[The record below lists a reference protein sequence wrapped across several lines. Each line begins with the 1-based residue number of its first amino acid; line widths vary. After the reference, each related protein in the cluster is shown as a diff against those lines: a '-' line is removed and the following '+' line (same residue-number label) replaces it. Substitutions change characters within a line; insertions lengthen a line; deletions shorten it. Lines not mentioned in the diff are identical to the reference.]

1 MTRALGLFFCL
12 LAASVTQ
19 AASIFVSVPPLIPVL
34 KALDTDNQV
43 ESLVTAGYSPAT
55 YSPTPRQLVALSNAD
70 IFVRSG
76 LPYEAAWMSRIK
88 AVNPSIL
95 VVDLRDGVD
104 LLEHHHHESH
114 DEHEDTDP
122 HLWTDPALVANQ
134 LDKLAQAL
142 IKLTPDRESVIA
154 KNHLSYQ
161 QQLLDIDNQ
170 IRTLLA
176 PYSNNTFYV
185 YHPAWSYFA
194 KRYQLNQ
201 VSLERGGKDFGPH
214 ALEHVLEASRHNT
227 HRVLFVQPQFDR
239 RLAQRVADEIHG
251 HVVTIDPLSEAY
263 PNNLLDAATALKKTF
278 SHE

>member
-1 MTRALGLFFCL
+1 MIRALGLFFCL

-19 AASIFVSVPPLIPVL
+19 AASIFVSVPPLVPVL

-104 LLEHHHHESH
+104 LLEHHHHEGH

-142 IKLTPDRESVIA
+142 IKLTPDREQVIA
-154 KNHLSYQ
+154 NNHLSYQ
-161 QQLLDIDNQ
+161 QQLLDMDSQ
-170 IRTLLA
+170 IKTLLA
-176 PYSNNTFYV
+176 PYANNTFYV

-239 RLAQRVADEIHG
+239 RLAQRVADEIDG

-263 PNNLLDAATALKKTF
+263 PNNLLDAATALKKAF

>member
-1 MTRALGLFFCL
+1 MTRL
-12 LAASVTQ
+12 LSLLIFLTATPFTQ
-19 AASIFVSVPPLIPVL
+19 AANIFVSVPPLVPVL
-34 KALDTDNQV
+34 KALDADNQV

-95 VVDLRDGVD
+95 IVDLRDGVD
-104 LLEHHHHESH
+104 LLEHHHHEGH
-114 DEHEDTDP
+114 DEHEDADP
-122 HLWTDPALVANQ
+122 HLWTDPVLIANQ
-134 LDKLAQAL
+134 LDMLAQSL
-142 IKLTPDRESVIA
+142 ITLTPDREQAI
-154 KNHLSYQ
+154 KQNQLSYQ
-161 QQLLDIDNQ
+161 QQLLNIDNQ
-170 IRTLLA
+170 IKTLLM
-176 PYSNNTFYV
+176 PYANNTFYV

-214 ALEHVLEASRHNT
+214 ALEHVLEASRHNV

-251 HVVTIDPLSEAY
+251 HVVTIDPLSEDY
-263 PNNLLDAATALKKTF
+263 PMNLLDAATALKKAF

>member
-104 LLEHHHHESH
+104 LLEHHHHEGH

-214 ALEHVLEASRHNT
+214 ALEYVLEASRHNT

>member
-1 MTRALGLFFCL
+1 MIRALGLFFCL

-19 AASIFVSVPPLIPVL
+19 AASIFVSVPPLVPVL

-76 LPYEAAWMSRIK
+76 LPYEAAWMSRIN

-104 LLEHHHHESH
+104 LLEHHHHEGH

-122 HLWTDPALVANQ
+122 HLWTDPILIANQ

-142 IKLTPDRESVIA
+142 IKLTPDRESMIT

-161 QQLLDIDNQ
+161 QQLLGIDNK
-170 IRTLLA
+170 IRMLLA
-176 PYSNNTFYV
+176 PYANNTFYV

-251 HVVTIDPLSEAY
+251 HVVTIDPLSDDY
-263 PNNLLDAATALKKTF
+263 PMNLLDAATALKKAF
-278 SHE
+278 RHE

>member
-1 MTRALGLFFCL
+1 M
-12 LAASVTQ
+12 
-19 AASIFVSVPPLIPVL
+19 
-34 KALDTDNQV
+34 N
-43 ESLVTAGYSPAT
+43 
-55 YSPTPRQLVALSNAD
+55 
-70 IFVRSG
+70 
-76 LPYEAAWMSRIK
+76 RIK

-95 VVDLRDGVD
+95 IVDLRDD
-104 LLEHHHHESH
+104 IELLEHHHHEGH
-114 DEHEDTDP
+114 HEHEDTDP
-122 HLWTDPALVANQ
+122 HLWTDPSLIANQ

-142 IKLTPDRESVIA
+142 IKLTPDREQVIA

-161 QQLLDIDNQ
+161 QQLRDIDSQ
-170 IRTLLA
+170 LKTLLA
-176 PYSNNTFYV
+176 PYANNTFYV

-251 HVVTIDPLSEAY
+251 HVVTIDPLSETY
-263 PNNLLDAATALKKTF
+263 PNNLLDAATALKKAF

>member
-1 MTRALGLFFCL
+1 MIRALGLFFCL

-19 AASIFVSVPPLIPVL
+19 AASIFVSVPPLVPVL

-76 LPYEAAWMSRIK
+76 LPYEAAWMNRIK

-95 VVDLRDGVD
+95 IVDLRDGVD
-104 LLEHHHHESH
+104 LLEHHHHEGH

-122 HLWTDPALVANQ
+122 HLWTDPILIANQ

-142 IKLTPDRESVIA
+142 IKLTPDRKQVITN
-154 KNHLSYQ
+154 NHQNYQ
-161 QQLLDIDNQ
+161 QQLLGIDNQ

-176 PYSNNTFYV
+176 PYANNTFYV

-194 KRYQLNQ
+194 KRYQLHQ

-214 ALEHVLEASRHNT
+214 ALKHVLEASHHNT

-263 PNNLLDAATALKKTF
+263 PMNLLDAATALKKAF

>member
-19 AASIFVSVPPLIPVL
+19 AASIFVSVPPLVPVL

-104 LLEHHHHESH
+104 LLEHHHHEGH

-170 IRTLLA
+170 IITLLA

>member
-1 MTRALGLFFCL
+1 MIRALGLFFCL
-12 LAASVTQ
+12 LAASVTH
-19 AASIFVSVPPLIPVL
+19 AASIFVSVPPLVPVL
-34 KALDTDNQV
+34 KALDADNQI

-95 VVDLRDGVD
+95 IVDLRDGVD
-104 LLEHHHHESH
+104 LLEHHHHEGH

-142 IKLTPDRESVIA
+142 IKLTPDRKQVIIN
-154 KNHLSYQ
+154 NHQNYQ
-161 QQLLDIDNQ
+161 QQLLGIDNQ
-170 IRTLLA
+170 IRMLLA
-176 PYSNNTFYV
+176 PYANNTFYV

-251 HVVTIDPLSEAY
+251 HVVTIDPLSETY
-263 PNNLLDAATALKKTF
+263 PMNLLDAATALKKAF

>member
-1 MTRALGLFFCL
+1 MIRALGLFFCL

-19 AASIFVSVPPLIPVL
+19 AASIFVSVPPLVPVL

-55 YSPTPRQLVALSNAD
+55 YSPTPRQLVALSKAD

-76 LPYEAAWMSRIK
+76 LPYEAAWMNRIK

-95 VVDLRDGVD
+95 IVDLRDGVE
-104 LLEHHHHESH
+104 LLEHHHHEGH
-114 DEHEDTDP
+114 DEDTDP
-122 HLWTDPALVANQ
+122 HLWTDPTLIANQ

-142 IKLTPDRESVIA
+142 IKLTPDREQVIA
-154 KNHLSYQ
+154 NNHLSYQ
-161 QQLLDIDNQ
+161 QQLLDIDSQ

-176 PYSNNTFYV
+176 SYANNTFYV

-214 ALEHVLEASRHNT
+214 ALEHVLEASRQNT

-251 HVVTIDPLSEAY
+251 HVVMIDPLSETY
-263 PNNLLDAATALKKTF
+263 PMNLLDAATALKKAF

>member
-1 MTRALGLFFCL
+1 MTRAIGLFFCL

-104 LLEHHHHESH
+104 LLEHHHHEGH

-122 HLWTDPALVANQ
+122 HLWTDPVLIANQ
-134 LDKLAQAL
+134 LDILAQAL
-142 IKLTPDRESVIA
+142 IKLTPDREQLIA
-154 KNHLSYQ
+154 NNHLNYQ
-161 QQLLDIDNQ
+161 QQLLNVDSQ
-170 IRTLLA
+170 IRDLLA
-176 PYSNNTFYV
+176 PYANNTFYV

-239 RLAQRVADEIHG
+239 RLAQRVADEIQG

-263 PNNLLDAATALKKTF
+263 PMNLLDAATALKKAF

>member
-1 MTRALGLFFCL
+1 MPRLLSFIFCIC
-12 LAASVTQ
+12 LASFTQ
-19 AASIFVSVPPLIPVL
+19 AATIFVSVPPLVPIL
-34 KALDTDNQV
+34 KALDADNQV

-55 YSPTPRQLVALSNAD
+55 YSPTPRQLVALSKAD
-70 IFVRSG
+70 VFVRSG
-76 LPYEAAWMSRIK
+76 LPYEAAWMNRIK

-95 VVDLRDGVD
+95 IVDLRDD
-104 LLEHHHHESH
+104 IELLEHHHHDGH
-114 DEHEDTDP
+114 DEDTDP
-122 HLWTDPALVANQ
+122 HLWTDPSLIANQ

-142 IKLTPDRESVIA
+142 IKLTPDREQVIA
-154 KNHLSYQ
+154 NNHLSYQ
-161 QQLLDIDNQ
+161 QQLRDIDSQ
-170 IRTLLA
+170 IKTLLA
-176 PYSNNTFYV
+176 PYANSTFYV

-251 HVVTIDPLSEAY
+251 HVVTIDPLSETY
-263 PNNLLDAATALKKTF
+263 PMNLLDAATALKKAF
-278 SHE
+278 SHD

>member
-104 LLEHHHHESH
+104 LLEHHHHEGH

>member
-1 MTRALGLFFCL
+1 MIRALGLFFFL

-19 AASIFVSVPPLIPVL
+19 AASIFVSVPPLVPVL

-88 AVNPSIL
+88 AVNPNIL
-95 VVDLRDGVD
+95 IVDLRDGVD
-104 LLEHHHHESH
+104 LLEHHHHEGH

-161 QQLLDIDNQ
+161 QQLMGIDNQ

-176 PYSNNTFYV
+176 PYANNTFYV

-239 RLAQRVADEIHG
+239 RLAQRVADEIDG
-251 HVVTIDPLSEAY
+251 HVVTIDPLSETY
-263 PNNLLDAATALKKTF
+263 PMNLLDAATALKKAF

>member
-104 LLEHHHHESH
+104 LLEHHHHEGH

-263 PNNLLDAATALKKTF
+263 PNNLLDAATALQKTF

>member
-1 MTRALGLFFCL
+1 MIRYLSLFVYLF
-12 LAASVTQ
+12 AATVTQ
-19 AASIFVSVPPLIPVL
+19 AASIFVSVPPLVPVL
-34 KALDTDNQV
+34 KALDADNQV

-76 LPYEAAWMSRIK
+76 LPYEAAWMNRIK

-95 VVDLRDGVD
+95 IIDLREGVD
-104 LLEHHHHESH
+104 LLEHHHHEGH

-122 HLWTDPALVANQ
+122 HLWTDPILIANQ

-142 IKLTPDRESVIA
+142 IKLTPDREQLIA
-154 KNHLSYQ
+154 NNHLRYQ
-161 QQLLDIDNQ
+161 QQLMTTDSQ
-170 IRTLLA
+170 IKSLLA
-176 PYSNNTFYV
+176 PYANNTFYV

-214 ALEHVLEASRHNT
+214 ALEHVLEASRQNT

-251 HVVTIDPLSEAY
+251 HVVSIDPLSETY
-263 PNNLLDAATALKKTF
+263 PMNLLDAATALKKAF